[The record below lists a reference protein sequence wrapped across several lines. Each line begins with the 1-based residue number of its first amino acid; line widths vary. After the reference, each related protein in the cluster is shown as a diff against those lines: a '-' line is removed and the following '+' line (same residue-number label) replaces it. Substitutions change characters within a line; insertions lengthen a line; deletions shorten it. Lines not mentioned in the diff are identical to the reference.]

1 MQFKEI
7 PGLPDIKTALLQSVK
22 RSHVS
27 HSQLFYGPE
36 GGAQLA
42 MALAYAT
49 YINCENRSETDSCG
63 QCASCHKMDR
73 IIHPDFHQIFPT
85 TKSAKVKA
93 GDDDDKKAST
103 VEGFLPLWRTFLQEN
118 IFNSLAGW
126 HEHIGAEK
134 NQQAI
139 IPTEE
144 ARKIIQK
151 VSLKAYEAEYK
162 ILLVWLPE
170 LMNNSAANAILK
182 VLEEPPAKTLF
193 LMVCNDPNKL
203 LPTILSR
210 AILINVPLFE
220 DADVTNY
227 LVDKN
232 LTEQHRA
239 KQVAYLAEGNL
250 SKALEILVQE
260 DDDIHESFAGWMR
273 LCFKPDIAGLIKLA
287 DQFSAMTKTTQKQI
301 LEYGLTVFRDL
312 FLYIHG
318 GEKLIRLEGDEL
330 QFVERFGKVVNPDS
344 IEFITQEISET
355 LYHLERNAFPKILF
369 LDLSLRI
376 ARVIKK

>member
-1 MQFKEI
+1 M
-7 PGLPDIKTALLQSVK
+7 A
-22 RSHVS
+22 
-27 HSQLFYGPE
+27 HSQLFYGQE
-36 GGAQLA
+36 GGSQLA

-85 TKSAKVKA
+85 TKSTKVKA
-93 GDDDDKKAST
+93 SGDDEKKNST
-103 VEGFLPLWRTFLQEN
+103 VEGFLPLWRTFLQGN
-118 IFNSLAGW
+118 LYSNLANW

-139 IPTEE
+139 IPAEE

-210 AILINVPLFE
+210 TILINVPLF
-220 DADVTNY
+220 ADTDVVEY

-232 LTEQHRA
+232 LAESSRA
-239 KQVAYLAEGNL
+239 KQIAYLAEGNL
-250 SKALEILVQE
+250 ANAIELLNDSE
-260 DDDIHESFAGWMR
+260 DDIHESFAGWMR

-287 DQFSAMTKTTQKQI
+287 DQFAVMTKTTQKQL
-301 LEYGLTVFRDL
+301 LEYGLKAFRDI
-312 FLYIHG
+312 FLWING
-318 GEKLIRLEGDEL
+318 GEKLIRLEGAEL
-330 QFVERFGKVVNPDS
+330 QFVERFGKVVNPDA
-344 IEFITQEISET
+344 IEFINNEISET
-355 LYHLERNAFPKILF
+355 HYHLERNANAKILF